1 MNPLSSFRNFTNRFP
16 LRSGEYNSNNDKSS
30 NQSQGQSAISIASV
44 SYQSKSYESGETL
57 PWGIQAVWQGEDIS
71 KRGNFASESY
81 AFVIDSGVS
90 DKTDDLNLNKDWAR
104 SWVYTPSGLESP
116 FSDGNG
122 HGTHIAGVI
131 GALVNG
137 KGIIGVSPGAQIVS
151 LKVNNDFGFGDGNTT
166 AEAVNYAAN
175 IINDNK
181 LDKKKC
187 VINLSLVA
195 HSRDPKLESAI
206 LRAADQGIQ
215 FTIAAGNFGKDVD
228 NFAPACIGSH
238 PNVYVVS
245 AVDSSNQVPF
255 WSNYDRLDTATDA
268 DDVDYAAP
276 GVNILSYHKN
286 GQLGTL
292 SGTSQAAPHL
302 AGLLISG
309 GVQAGNMV
317 KSNYANTADPFVI
330 SATQSL
336 LPVQVQPAAKQS
348 PPTYNLVSSAT
359 INEGQTL
366 KIDIATTN
374 LTKGT
379 PLYWSISG
387 NGISTNDFTGLS
399 DLKGNLSIDAKGN
412 ATVSFNLKND
422 LNTEGTESI
431 KFELFSD
438 SARSIKVG
446 DKSAEIQDTSKTPS
460 PSLTLWGTNG
470 NDIITGGAGDDFIA
484 GVARTGTDLTSMGR
498 GQFDILT
505 GGLGKDVFV
514 LGDSRGTFYDD
525 GIKSNHGAN
534 DYALIKDFKAGEDK
548 IQVKKGQG
556 VVWKALDANV
566 LVYYDLNRNRGIETS
581 GPNRDDLIA
590 ILEGVTTLSNSD
602 ILVAR

>member
-1 MNPLSSFRNFTNRFP
+1 
-16 LRSGEYNSNNDKSS
+16 
-30 NQSQGQSAISIASV
+30 
-44 SYQSKSYESGETL
+44 
-57 PWGIQAVWQGEDIS
+57 
-71 KRGNFASESY
+71 
-81 AFVIDSGVS
+81 
-90 DKTDDLNLNKDWAR
+90 
-104 SWVYTPSGLESP
+104 
-116 FSDGNG
+116 
-122 HGTHIAGVI
+122 
-131 GALVNG
+131 
-137 KGIIGVSPGAQIVS
+137 
-151 LKVNNDFGFGDGNTT
+151 
-166 AEAVNYAAN
+166 
-175 IINDNK
+175 
-181 LDKKKC
+181 
-187 VINLSLVA
+187 
-195 HSRDPKLESAI
+195 
-206 LRAADQGIQ
+206 
-215 FTIAAGNFGKDVD
+215 
-228 NFAPACIGSH
+228 
-238 PNVYVVS
+238 
-245 AVDSSNQVPF
+245 
-255 WSNYDRLDTATDA
+255 
-268 DDVDYAAP
+268 
-276 GVNILSYHKN
+276 
-286 GQLGTL
+286 
-292 SGTSQAAPHL
+292 
-302 AGLLISG
+302 
-309 GVQAGNMV
+309 MV

-348 PPTYNLVSSAT
+348 PPTYNLASSAT

>member
-302 AGLLISG
+302 AGLLITG
-309 GVQAGNMV
+309 GVQAGNVV
-317 KSNYANTADPFVI
+317 KSIHSNTADPFAI
-330 SATQSL
+330 SATQSY
-336 LPVQVQPAAKQS
+336 VS
-348 PPTYNLVSSAT
+348 PTYSSVCSSV

-366 KIDIATTN
+366 KIDISTTN
-374 LTKGT
+374 VSNNSL
-379 PLYWSISG
+379 LYWRISG
-387 NGISTNDFTGLS
+387 NNITQNDFTSLSGLNGS
-399 DLKGNLSIDAKGN
+399 SVIDANGK
-412 ATVSFNLKND
+412 SSINLNIKED
-422 LNTEGTESI
+422 SLTEGSEII
-431 KFELFSD
+431 KWELFSD
-438 SARSIKVG
+438 HFLTNKV
-446 DKSAEIQDTSKTPS
+446 SENLITIQDTSKTITP
-460 PSLTLWGTNG
+460 LTLWGTNG

-548 IQVKKGQG
+548 IQVKRGQG
-556 VVWKALDANV
+556 VVWQTFDNNLF
-566 LVYYDLNRNRGIETS
+566 VYRDLNRNRSIETS

>member
-1 MNPLSSFRNFTNRFP
+1 MNPLNSFRNFTNRLLLGP
-16 LRSGEYNSNNDKSS
+16 GESISNNHKSS
-30 NQSQGQSAISIASV
+30 NQSQGQSVISVASV

-104 SWVYTPSGLESP
+104 SWVYTPTGLQSP
-116 FSDGNG
+116 FSDVNG

-187 VINLSLVA
+187 VINLSLVSY
-195 HSRDPKLESAI
+195 SRDPKLESAI

-228 NFAPACIGSH
+228 NFAPACIGNH

-276 GVNILSYHKN
+276 GVNILSYYKN

-302 AGLLISG
+302 AGLLITG

-336 LPVQVQPAAKQS
+336 LPQQVQPAAKQS
-348 PPTYNLVSSAT
+348 PPTYNLASSAT

-446 DKSAEIQDTSKTPS
+446 DKSAEIQDTSKTPL

-505 GGLGKDVFV
+505 GGLGKDVFLV
-514 LGDSRGTFYDD
+514 GDSRGTFYDD
-525 GIKSNHGAN
+525 GITSNHGAN

-590 ILEGVTTLSNSD
+590 ILEGVTTLDNSD

>member
-16 LRSGEYNSNNDKSS
+16 PRPGEYNSNNDKSS

-104 SWVYTPSGLESP
+104 SWVYTPTGLQSP
-116 FSDGNG
+116 FSDVNG

-276 GVNILSYHKN
+276 GVNILSYYKN

-302 AGLLISG
+302 AGLLITG
-309 GVQAGNMV
+309 GVQAGNVV
-317 KSNYANTADPFVI
+317 KSIHSNTADPFAI
-330 SATQSL
+330 SATQSYVPPL
-336 LPVQVQPAAKQS
+336 LS
-348 PPTYNLVSSAT
+348 TYSSVCSSA

-366 KIDIATTN
+366 KIDISTTN
-374 LTKGT
+374 VSHNSL
-379 PLYWSISG
+379 LYWRISG
-387 NGISTNDFTGLS
+387 NNITQNDFTSLSGLNGS
-399 DLKGNLSIDAKGN
+399 SVIDANGK
-412 ATVSFNLKND
+412 SIINLNIKED
-422 LNTEGTESI
+422 SLTEGSEII
-431 KFELFSD
+431 KWELFSD
-438 SARSIKVG
+438 HFLTNKV
-446 DKSAEIQDTSKTPS
+446 SENLITIQDTSKTITP
-460 PSLTLWGTNG
+460 LTLWGTNG